1 MTDPLPATY
10 IISSVLL
17 ILLII
22 QCSFLGSMEKAVDVL
37 NKVEI
42 RTLAEN
48 GNIKA
53 KKLEKY
59 LGDPNKFITTMKI
72 GVFTSVFFF
81 VGIILYVYS
90 NLVASLFVP
99 FMDINLA
106 IALADILLI
115 IIGLWIMLSFGYIFP
130 RRVAMRNPE
139 KHAMDSIK
147 LGSFYFKLIKPFRRV
162 VIGTVNILCKIFRVK
177 ITTDDAVSE
186 EEIMDLIESSN
197 DTGGISDTEKE
208 MIDSVFE
215 FNDISAEEIMTP
227 RTDVFMI
234 DINEPLENYVD
245 EMLKENYSRVPVY
258 EDDIDNI
265 IGILYLKDFLN
276 SARSEG
282 FTGVDIRKILRK
294 PFFVPAR
301 KKINELFKQLQA
313 AKTHMAIL
321 IDEYGG
327 FAGIVTIEDL
337 IEEIM
342 GNIDD
347 EFDEDESLIKKIEE
361 NTYRASGVVT
371 ISELNETLNLELDDE
386 SQDYDTLAGLIL
398 FTLGYIP
405 SQEEH
410 PVINYENLT
419 FTVEKIEDKRIDSV
433 LVHIN
438 PEVKNDEEEK
448 DSNESK

>member
-1 MTDPLPATY
+1 MTDPLPAAVVV
-10 IISSVLL
+10 SSFLL
-17 ILLII
+17 IILII
-22 QCSFLGSMEKAVDVL
+22 QCSFLGSMEKAMDVL
-37 NKVEI
+37 NKAEI
-42 RTLAEN
+42 KTLAEN

-53 KKLEKY
+53 KQLEKY
-59 LGDPNKFITTMKI
+59 FDDPTKFITTMKV
-72 GVFTSVFFF
+72 GVFTTVFFF
-81 VGIILYVYS
+81 VGIILFVYS
-90 NLVASLFVP
+90 NMLAGVFAP
-99 FMDINLA
+99 YMDINLA
-106 IALADILLI
+106 LALAYIILI
-115 IIGLWIMLSFGYIFP
+115 VVGLWLMLSFGYIFP

-139 KHAMDSIK
+139 KYAMDSIK
-147 LGSFYFKLIKPFRRV
+147 LGSFFFIIIKPFRKF
-162 VIGTVNILCKIFRVK
+162 VIATVNVLCKIFRVK
-177 ITTDDAVSE
+177 VTTDDVVSE

-197 DTGGISDTEKE
+197 DTGGITDTEKE

-265 IGILYLKDFLN
+265 IGILYLKDFLY
-276 SARSEG
+276 SARSDG
-282 FTGVDIRKILRK
+282 FTSVDIRKILRK

-347 EFDEDESLIKKIEE
+347 EFDDDEYLIKKISDDS
-361 NTYRASGVVT
+361 YRIDGMVT
-371 ISELNETLNLELDDE
+371 ISELNEVLNLELDEE
-386 SQDYDTLAGLIL
+386 SQDYDTLGGLIL
-398 FTLGYIP
+398 FLLGYIP

-410 PVINYENLT
+410 PVITHENLT
-419 FTVEKIEDKRIDSV
+419 FTVEKIDDKRIESV
-433 LVHIN
+433 ILRIN
-438 PEVKNDEEEK
+438 PSPIKNENKE
-448 DSNESK
+448 DSTESK